1 MAIVS
6 ISYNKI
12 HAEKSKKQSNNQV
25 SIKNNVAIT
34 NVSYG
39 ASAHTS
45 QKAIIFEFSFSITY
59 EPEMGI
65 ITIEGAVIDIEEEK
79 KAKDIVDMWTKEKRI
94 ERDLT
99 ARIISIV
106 IEKGYIKGILISQDL
121 GLPSPVPLPKVR
133 MDGGNNANVPK
144 KEEKKE
150 EKVEEKKE
158 DKKNNGNNNKKK

>member
-12 HAEKSKKQSNNQV
+12 HAEKSKKHNNGQV

-39 ASAHTS
+39 ASNHTS

-59 EPEMGI
+59 EPQVGV

-79 KAKDIVDMWTKEKRI
+79 KAKEIVDMWEKEKRI

-99 ARIISIV
+99 ARVISIV

-133 MDGGNNANVPK
+133 MDGGNNANASK
-144 KEEKKE
+144 KEEKHEEKKE
-150 EKVEEKKE
+150 EP
-158 DKKNNGNNNKKK
+158 KKNNANNNKKK